1 MVDAHTARIFKRG
14 GALEKRRRVVVF
26 DVDSTADIYAAQ
38 HSVVNPRFNDR
49 AARTALWGKVTTSK
63 LAQGHILHHF
73 VSYKPVPLLQLFAGD
88 VRKNAA

>member
-38 HSVVNPRFNDR
+38 HSVCNPRFNDS
-49 AARTALWGKVTTSK
+49 AARTTLWGKVTTSK
-63 LAQGHILHHF
+63 FAQCHIFAHF
-73 VSYKPVPLLQLFAGD
+73 VNDKPIPAPQLSAGD